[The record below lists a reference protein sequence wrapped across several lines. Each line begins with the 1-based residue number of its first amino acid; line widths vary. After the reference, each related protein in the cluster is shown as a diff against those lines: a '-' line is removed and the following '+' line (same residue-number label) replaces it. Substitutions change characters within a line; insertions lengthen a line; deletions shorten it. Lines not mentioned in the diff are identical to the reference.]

1 MPVSTTPNPADG
13 TEIAYDTAGDGPAVV
28 LLHGSALSKAIWR
41 GLGYTKALEGFT
53 LVRIDL
59 RGHGRSGK
67 PAVPDAYRMDLH
79 TSDVL
84 AVLDAEGIGR
94 AHLVGYSLGSRVA
107 FSLAATAPGRAASL
121 TALGGTYRPQR
132 GEVAKVFFPGYLEA
146 LRSGRMEAFV
156 DGIEAAGKTVDPA
169 TRQAFLAN
177 DAGALAAC
185 FTGTEEDPG
194 LPEAVLA
201 QLALPALL
209 MAGTRDPQR
218 LEDSRRAAAIMPDA
232 RFIELAGRTHAGTLA
247 PAGPVLQ
254 VLVPFLRA
262 ASISGGRPSA
272 AAG

>member
-1 MPVSTTPNPADG
+1 MSTTANPADG
-13 TEIAYDTAGDGPAVV
+13 TEIAYDTAGDGPATV

-177 DAGALAAC
+177 DAEALAAC

-232 RFIELAGRTHAGTLA
+232 RFIELPGRTHAGTLA